1 MAVMGS
7 EGLGG
12 VVADSCRSE
21 TADMDRFVPRDDGFF
36 VLVDGGQVKG
46 HWRWRSSKRS
56 LAMAV
61 K

>member
-36 VLVDGGQVKG
+36 SFV
-46 HWRWRSSKRS
+46 S
-56 LAMAV
+56 MAV

>member
-7 EGLGG
+7 QGLGG
-12 VVADSCRSE
+12 VVADAYRSE

-36 VLVDGGQVKG
+36 SFL
-46 HWRWRSSKRS
+46 S
-56 LAMAV
+56 MAV